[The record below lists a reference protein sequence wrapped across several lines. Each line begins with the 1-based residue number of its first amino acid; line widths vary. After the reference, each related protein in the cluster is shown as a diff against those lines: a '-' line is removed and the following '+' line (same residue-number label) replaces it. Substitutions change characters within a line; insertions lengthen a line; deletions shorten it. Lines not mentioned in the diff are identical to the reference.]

1 MSSNRWATTGESATR
16 RVFGLALGALL
27 GLVYGLTSQTINR
40 IILPGIPLYQPP
52 LGPAGNPLLIML
64 VGALLGLVAAWPTG
78 SIAGTF
84 AASTIAAG
92 LLTFVSFL
100 SVRLTE
106 QNTAGMIVAATFV
119 LLPLVGF
126 MVPLLGFFR
135 WVVNKEMEARR
146 EAASTWRRLRAPLA
160 LIAVFALIGALS
172 LFSPE
177 ARQELL
183 VMDRLLRD
191 GLTVQSAD
199 ALPAPL
205 HAEDVEDFLG
215 HAQRSYTLEW
225 TQKNLNR
232 FRIPRPGRNF
242 DSHAVVLARFAN
254 GWQLA
259 CLFVAPAE
267 PPECK
272 SYGE

>member
-1 MSSNRWATTGESATR
+1 MPSNRWAVTGESATR

-27 GLVYGLTSQTINR
+27 GIVYGLVSQTINR

-52 LGPAGNPLLIML
+52 LGPAGNTLPIALL
-64 VGALLGLVAAWPTG
+64 GAMLGLVAAWPTG
-78 SIAGTF
+78 SIRGIF
-84 AASTIAAG
+84 AASTVAAA
-92 LLTFVSFL
+92 LITFVSFL

-106 QNTAGMIVAATFV
+106 KNTAGMIVAALFV
-119 LLPLVGF
+119 WLPLIGL
-126 MVPLLGFFR
+126 MVPLLGLFR

-146 EAASTWRRLRAPLA
+146 EAASTWRHLRAPLA
-160 LIAVFALIGALS
+160 LIAVLALIGALS

-177 ARQELL
+177 ARQELIA
-183 VMDRLLRD
+183 MDRLLRD

-205 HAEDVEDFLG
+205 RTEDVGGFI
-215 HAQRSYTLEW
+215 AQAQGPYTLEW
-225 TQKNLNR
+225 TQKDLNR

-242 DSHAVVLARFAN
+242 DNHAVVLARFAN

-259 CLFVAPAE
+259 CLFVAPTE

-272 SYGE
+272 SY

>member
-1 MSSNRWATTGESATR
+1 
-16 RVFGLALGALL
+16 
-27 GLVYGLTSQTINR
+27 
-40 IILPGIPLYQPP
+40 
-52 LGPAGNPLLIML
+52 
-64 VGALLGLVAAWPTG
+64 VAAWPTG

-84 AASTIAAG
+84 AASTVAAG

-106 QNTAGMIVAATFV
+106 KNTVGMIVAALFI
-119 LLPLVGF
+119 LLPLIGL
-126 MVPLLGFFR
+126 MVPLLGLFR

-146 EAASTWRRLRAPLA
+146 EAASPWQHLRAPLA
-160 LIAVFALIGALS
+160 LIAVFAVIGALS

-183 VMDRLLRD
+183 AMDQLLQD
-191 GLTVQSAD
+191 GLTAQRAD

-205 HAEDVEDFLG
+205 RTEDVGDFPG
-215 HAQRSYTLEW
+215 QAQGAYTLEW

-242 DSHAVVLARFAN
+242 DNHAVVLARFAN
-254 GWQLA
+254 GWQIA
-259 CLFVAPAE
+259 CLFVAPTE
-267 PPECK
+267 LPECK
-272 SYGE
+272 SY

>member
-1 MSSNRWATTGESATR
+1 MTSNRWAMTGESAYR

-52 LGPAGNPLLIML
+52 LGPAGNTLLIAL
-64 VGALLGLVAAWPTG
+64 LGALLGMVAAWPTG

-84 AASTIAAG
+84 AASTVAAA

-106 QNTAGMIVAATFV
+106 QNTAGMIVAALFI
-119 LLPLVGF
+119 LLPLIGL
-126 MVPLLGFFR
+126 MVPLLGLFR

-146 EAASTWRRLRAPLA
+146 EAASTWRHLRAPLA
-160 LIAVFALIGALS
+160 LIAVFAVIGALA

-191 GLTVQSAD
+191 GLTAQSAD
-199 ALPAPL
+199 ASPAAL
-205 HAEDVEDFLG
+205 RTEDVGGFSRQ
-215 HAQRSYTLEW
+215 AQGAYTLEW

-259 CLFVAPAE
+259 CLFMAPAE

-272 SYGE
+272 SY

>member
-1 MSSNRWATTGESATR
+1 MTSKRWAMTGESATR

-27 GLVYGLTSQTINR
+27 GMVYGLTSQTINR

-52 LGPAGNPLLIML
+52 LGPAGNTLLITL
-64 VGALLGLVAAWPTG
+64 LGALLGMVAAWPTG

-84 AASTIAAG
+84 AASTVAAG

-106 QNTAGMIVAATFV
+106 KNTSGMIVAALFI
-119 LLPLVGF
+119 LLPLIGL
-126 MVPLLGFFR
+126 MVPLLGLFR

-146 EAASTWRRLRAPLA
+146 AAVSTWRHLRAPLA
-160 LIAVFALIGALS
+160 LIAVFAVIGALS

-183 VMDRLLRD
+183 AMDRLLRD
-191 GLTVQSAD
+191 GLTAQRAD
-199 ALPAPL
+199 ALSVAL
-205 HAEDVEDFLG
+205 RTEDVGDFL
-215 HAQRSYTLEW
+215 AQAHGPYTLEW

-242 DSHAVVLARFAN
+242 DNHAVVLARFAN

-272 SYGE
+272 SY